1 MNPSF
6 HRLSTYHD
14 SFPDLYANLHDF
26 RSLGYKISRTLFVHK
41 RRIANAP
48 NIGLC
53 ECGLCTRSSP
63 CGFDWDVIRTYL
75 DELDNVEEKLVY
87 DIDLIDDMKG
97 QVDTELSSCMFMLA
111 GEEHSGSAGEDGG
124 SRGDALYAFNAWW
137 MANAEAMVEELKNV
151 CAGLELPVF
160 GKVKLDVD
168 DMLIMNSMEAAT
180 VGGQLPPM
188 NEYVLRS
195 NWEGANQKSDDTEA
209 DDGKMIDQERDEI
222 DTQGDSELTTVN
234 VAKKE
239 WIVDKSDFV
248 GKKLFQGGNGNA
260 TSTVWSWL
268 QCLD

>member
-6 HRLSTYHD
+6 QLLSTYHD
-14 SFPDLYANLHDF
+14 SFPDLCANLHDF

-63 CGFDWDVIRTYL
+63 CGFDWDVIRAYL
-75 DELDNVEEKLVY
+75 DKLDDVEEKLVY
-87 DIDLIDDMKG
+87 DLDLIEDMKG
-97 QVDTELSSCMFMLA
+97 QVDTELSSCMFMLV
-111 GEEHSGSAGEDGG
+111 GEEHSGSAGKDGRPAG
-124 SRGDALYAFNAWW
+124 FALYAFNAWW
-137 MANAEAMVEELKNV
+137 MANAEAMVEELKSV
-151 CAGLELPVF
+151 CAGLELPVL
-160 GKVKLDVD
+160 GRVKLDVD
-168 DMLIMNSMEAAT
+168 DMLIMNSLEVAT
-180 VGGQLPPM
+180 VEGQLPL

-195 NWEGANQKSDDTEA
+195 NGEGAEQKSNYTKTENR
-209 DDGKMIDQERDEI
+209 KMIDQEMDEI
-222 DTQGDSELTTVN
+222 NTQGDSELTSVS

-248 GKKLFQGGNGNA
+248 GRKLFQGGNGNA
-260 TSTVWSWL
+260 TSIVWSWL